1 MLSFLRRRL
10 GMLKHRLERRVE
22 TLSSGGSA
30 RPAQLPISEA
40 DRNFI
45 LDWITGKVDDRAM
58 IARAQ
63 AAGDGFALIERACV
77 VKSGNPHVWAARAG
91 MCLDSDRIA
100 EATDYAE
107 RAYVLGRFEPEIAL
121 QFVQVLVAA
130 GRRDEALLVMPDAL
144 ETARRKGAHAIRLE
158 LCRQWQALEPQS
170 PGPPLES
177 ARTRVAMRELDAAI
191 AEFEALSARF
201 GPRSDI
207 LLPLAAVYQDLVRI
221 EDAGRVYARAVEA
234 EPDNVDALCM
244 AGICARDLRDTAAAD
259 RLLSRA
265 FELDPKLPFAQY
277 NLGLLRL
284 DQGRIDEAARLVLGA
299 RASNRG
305 EPWSPDAL
313 PARLAAPVARNIAD
327 PDWATARFKLLHDIE
342 QLAYLRLHNRI
353 GVEVEPAIAEYQAI
367 LRSAVLPED
376 AYSMVALDPS
386 RFGLLA
392 RSYKMPIHAA
402 DPEPPSGP
410 LLNPDRAW
418 KEIEEN
424 YRDTN
429 PGFLIVDDLLSAE
442 ALAALRSYCLESTLW
457 NELKGGHLGAYM
469 ADGFSGRLL
478 LGIAAA
484 LRSMM
489 PCVLRDH
496 PLQNMW
502 ADKYDSRYAG
512 TGLHVDTAAI
522 NVNLWITP
530 DQANLDPHSGGLVV
544 YTHDGRPGW
553 RDQRL
558 NADVASIYR
567 HLESIGANKVRVPHR
582 ANRAVIFDSDLF
594 HETDALDFRPGYENR
609 RVNLTMLYGTRAG

>member
-1 MLSFLRRRL
+1 MLTRFRRRL
-10 GMLKHRLERRVE
+10 GVLKDRLERKAA
-22 TLSSGGSA
+22 TIGSPGA
-30 RPAQLPISEA
+30 APKPAEPISEL
-40 DRNFI
+40 DKGLL
-45 LDWITGKVDDRAM
+45 LDWITGKIDDAALFDHARSRDDKLALM
-58 IARAQ
+58 ARAC
-63 AAGDGFALIERACV
+63 AVR
-77 VKSGNPHVWAARAG
+77 SGHSKVWTARAG
-91 MCLDSDRIA
+91 FCLDEGLNEQA
-100 EATDYAE
+100 LEYARHARVLLPVGPDE
-107 RAYVLGRFEPEIAL
+107 GLVLARA
-121 QFVQVLVAA
+121 LVAA
-130 GRRDEALLVMPDAL
+130 GLRDEALKLIPEVLFD
-144 ETARRKGAHAIRLE
+144 ARRTSRHGLRLE
-158 LCRQWQALEPQS
+158 ASALWRSLEPES
-170 PGPPLES
+170 VEPPLEV
-177 ARTRVAMRELDAAI
+177 ARTHVAAGDTDRAI
-191 AEFEALSARF
+191 AEFIKVAGKF
-201 GPRSDI
+201 GPRAQI
-207 LLPLAAVYQDLVRI
+207 LLPLASVYQDLGRI
-221 EDAGRVYARAVEA
+221 EDAERIYLQAVEA

-530 DQANLDPHSGGLVV
+530 DEANLDPHSGGLVV